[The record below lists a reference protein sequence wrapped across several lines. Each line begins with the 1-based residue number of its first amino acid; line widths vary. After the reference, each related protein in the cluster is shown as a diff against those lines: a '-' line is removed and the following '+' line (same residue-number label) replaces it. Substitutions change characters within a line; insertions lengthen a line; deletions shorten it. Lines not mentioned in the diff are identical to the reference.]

1 MLSDDDDS
9 GIDDDEME
17 RDMLDE
23 SEEDSDDEVVTKM
36 TSSMSLEEK
45 EARKA
50 KLIPSLPATE
60 WGLSTQKPQPQPTQ
74 TESLSSSTPSKPSK
88 AAPSSSSN
96 PAPTFVGSQTASAL
110 PISTPTLALEELDRQ
125 QKLKALLN
133 DQAKS
138 LPPVKMRR
146 PLLPRDEFD
155 GVDSDDESDEDDQP
169 TQAQDGGEGKGK
181 WGETLASALGE
192 EENEEDEEDLPQ
204 VVGEV
209 EIDMGEEE
217 EEFLKFAREALG
229 VDEGMWEGILKERE
243 GRRCECSLLSFALY
257 FLAWRFTTLI

>member
-1 MLSDDDDS
+1 MLSDDDSS
-9 GIDDDEME
+9 GIDDDQMQ

-23 SEEDSDDEVVTKM
+23 SEEDLDDEVVTKM

-50 KLIPSLPATE
+50 KLVPSLPATE
-60 WGLSTQKPQPQPTQ
+60 WGLSTQKPQPQPTE
-74 TESLSSSTPSKPSK
+74 TEPPSSSPKPFSSTKPSN
-88 AAPSSSSN
+88 AAPSSSFD
-96 PAPTFVGSQTASAL
+96 PPPTFIGSQAASAL

-138 LPPVKMRR
+138 LPPIKMRR

-155 GVDSDDESDEDDQP
+155 GVDSDDESDEDEQL

-209 EIDMGEEE
+209 EIDMDEEE

-243 GRRCECSLLSFALY
+243 GRGCESSFFVPSFISLHS
-257 FLAWRFTTLI
+257 R